1 MSAYGFDAV
10 VFDLD
15 GTLVDSI
22 PDVIGAM
29 NRVLTEHGRRAI
41 TLDEGRTMVGE
52 GAAALIQRAFAAT
65 GAPPQS
71 AAVDIL
77 VRRYLEWYRQF
88 PAAESTVFPGVAETL
103 RELRAAGVALGV
115 CTNKPHEMVAP
126 VLDGLGLSGFFT
138 SALGAGALSVRKP
151 DPAHMHAVIEAIG
164 GARDSAA
171 YVGDGPTDCEAA
183 RAANLPIVLVTYG
196 YTRVPVRE
204 LKADAY
210 IDRFADLPDALRTLA
225 RETVRG

>member
-1 MSAYGFDAV
+1 MSGYGFDAV

-29 NRVLTEHGRRAI
+29 NRVLTENGRRRI
-41 TLDEGRTMVGE
+41 TTDEGRTMVGE
-52 GAAALIQRAFAAT
+52 GAAALIERAFAAT
-65 GAPPQS
+65 GAPLQPGM
-71 AAVDIL
+71 VDIL

-88 PAAESTVFPGVAETL
+88 PASDSTVFPGVVETL

-126 VLDGLGLSGFFT
+126 VLEGTGLAEFFS
-138 SALGAGALSVRKP
+138 SALGAGALPVKKP
-151 DPAHMHAVIEAIG
+151 DPRHMHAVIEAIG
-164 GARDSAA
+164 GTRESAA
-171 YVGDGPTDCEAA
+171 YVGDGPTDCESA
-183 RAANLPIVLVTYG
+183 RAAKLPVVLVTYG
-196 YTRVPVRE
+196 YTRVPIRE
-204 LKADAY
+204 LNADAY

-225 RETVRG
+225 REAVR